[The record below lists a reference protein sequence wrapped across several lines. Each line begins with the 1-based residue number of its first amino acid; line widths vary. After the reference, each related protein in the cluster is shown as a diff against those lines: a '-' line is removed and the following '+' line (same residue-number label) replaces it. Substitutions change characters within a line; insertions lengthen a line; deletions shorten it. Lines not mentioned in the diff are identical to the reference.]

1 MHGTP
6 VAVCWAG
13 RRGIPDRACACWMR
27 LASNG
32 RKSLMLA
39 IGFAA
44 GLVLLVLGA
53 DLLVAGASRIAARM
67 GISPLVIGLTVV
79 AFGTSAP
86 ELGVSLQAVYSG
98 QGAIALGNVVGSNIF
113 NVLFILGLSA
123 IVTPLAV
130 KARLIR
136 FDVPFMVAVSIAVY
150 CLAWD
155 GAYGRFD
162 GVLLFGP
169 YDLHRRTPAL
179 GSSAGRRRRRRAVGA
194 HRAMVVECWQGGG
207 WTRSTRCWCKVAR
220 GRGRGSCHV
229 ARG

>member
-1 MHGTP
+1 
-6 VAVCWAG
+6 
-13 RRGIPDRACACWMR
+13 
-27 LASNG
+27 
-32 RKSLMLA
+32 MLA

-162 GVLLFGP
+162 GVLLFGGLTI
-169 YDLHRRTPAL
+169 YTAGLLLWGAAPADGVGEEQL
-179 GSSAGRRRRRRAVGA
+179 GPTAPWWWNAGKAVVGLGLLVAGA
-194 HRAMVVECWQGGG
+194 RLL
-207 WTRSTRCWCKVAR
+207 VAR
-220 GRGRGSCHV
+220 PWKLPRG
-229 ARG
+229 